1 MPWVPWVAL
10 GALGCLA
17 GCDLT
22 ASLRSGISKPQRRK
36 VARAEVLIIHSDH
49 PCQHLATITPL
60 VAELDEMECFF
71 MGSLI
76 HPHPPSYLFAITW
89 DVFIFRDLG
98 FDKSTAILF
107 FFWYSEVGGDRTGG
121 VEIDN
126 RIFFMLMC
134 SLILCVLAF
143 VFVMLRCGWGQQRRS

>member
-1 MPWVPWVAL
+1 MPSVAL
-10 GALGCLA
+10 GAFGCLA

-36 VARAEVLIIHSDH
+36 EARAEVLIIHSDH

-107 FFWYSEVGGDRTGG
+107 FGILKWVALFDMPNLNILTRRRSKKTFFTGVHGEG
-121 VEIDN
+121 VIK
-126 RIFFMLMC
+126 
-134 SLILCVLAF
+134 CVLQGQKNAF
-143 VFVMLRCGWGQQRRS
+143 FITFS

>member
-1 MPWVPWVAL
+1 MPSVAL

-36 VARAEVLIIHSDH
+36 EARAEVLIIHSDH
-49 PCQHLATITPL
+49 PCQHLATIRPL

-107 FFWYSEVGGDRTGG
+107 FGILKWVGTGQEELRLITG
-121 VEIDN
+121 F
-126 RIFFMLMC
+126 FFMLMC
-134 SLILCVLAF
+134 SLFLCVLAF

>member
-1 MPWVPWVAL
+1 M
-10 GALGCLA
+10 A

-36 VARAEVLIIHSDH
+36 EARAEVLIIHSDH
-49 PCQHLATITPL
+49 PCQHLATIRPL

-107 FFWYSEVGGDRTGG
+107 FGILKWVALFDMPNLNILTRRRSKKTFFTGVHGEG
-121 VEIDN
+121 VIK
-126 RIFFMLMC
+126 
-134 SLILCVLAF
+134 CVLQ
-143 VFVMLRCGWGQQRRS
+143 GQKMPFLSLFPKYICF